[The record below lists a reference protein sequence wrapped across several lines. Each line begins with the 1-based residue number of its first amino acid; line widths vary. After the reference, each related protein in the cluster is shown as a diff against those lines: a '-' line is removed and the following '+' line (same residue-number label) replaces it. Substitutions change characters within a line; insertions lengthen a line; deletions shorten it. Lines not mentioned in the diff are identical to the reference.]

1 MMKKIYVILSLAVSV
16 LAMSSCKG
24 WLTVDSD
31 DRVLE
36 NKLFSTQSGFYT
48 ALNGVYIDLVNAS
61 LYSGTLG
68 ASTFDVLAQYYNTE
82 TDNHS
87 FGSLALYQAE
97 AKRLAV
103 SETWTRAYFLIMN
116 VNQILE
122 YCQSRRGVLSERDHD
137 IIRGEC
143 LGLRALL
150 HFELFRIFGPIY
162 GIAPAA
168 ASIPYVDVS
177 QPQVRPVLKASEVAG
192 RILEDLSEA
201 ERLLAQ
207 CDPVITDGKN
217 ETDDGGR
224 NLYGYRNLR
233 LNYFAVKALAARVN
247 MYLGYDYRREALR
260 QAEEVIAQASR
271 FFPFSTREQ
280 VSGQDAV
287 GGVAVSA
294 EDRVLSS
301 DVLFAVYNT
310 KRGQDIYEKYFS
322 NTLEKNRLLAVSENG
337 YSNLYPEAGDLR
349 TSQWQLK
356 RDVLGSDIRA
366 MVKYEAMEVSGRQYP
381 YMIPVLRMSE
391 MYLIAAECY
400 AAVAPVNMP
409 LACERLNTLRSARKT
424 SAVAGAVETYI
435 EEEYAREFVG
445 EGQLFWY
452 YKRKNAP
459 FIPRLYDRTQ
469 PDVPMTPDRYLFELP
484 QSEDG
489 FRD

>member
-1 MMKKIYVILSLAVSV
+1 MKKIYVILSVVASVAV
-16 LAMSSCKG
+16 MSSCKG

-36 NKLFSTQSGFYT
+36 NKLFGSQSGFYT
-48 ALNGVYIDLVNAS
+48 ALNGVYVDLVNAS

-68 ASTFDVLAQYYNTE
+68 ASTFDVMAQYYNTE

-97 AKRLAV
+97 AKRMAV
-103 SETWTRAYFLIMN
+103 SDTWTRAYFLIMN
-116 VNQILE
+116 INQILE
-122 YCQSRRGVLSERDHD
+122 YCQSRRSVLTERDHD
-137 IIRGEC
+137 IIKGEC

-162 GIAPAA
+162 GLAPAA
-168 ASIPYVDVS
+168 AAIPYVDVS
-177 QPQVRPVLKASEVAG
+177 QPQVRPVLKASEVAV
-192 RILEDLSEA
+192 RILDDLSEA
-201 ERLLAQ
+201 ERLLSR
-207 CDPVITDGKN
+207 CDPVLTEGKN

-233 LNYFAVKALAARVN
+233 FNYFAVKALAARVN
-247 MYLGYDYRREALR
+247 MYLGYDYRKDALR
-260 QAEEVIAQASR
+260 QAEQVISEASR

-301 DVLFAVYNT
+301 DVLFAVYNI

-322 NTLEKNRLLAVSENG
+322 NTLEKNRLLALSENG

-349 TSQWQLK
+349 TCQWQQK
-356 RDVLGSDIRA
+356 RDVLGGDVRT

-400 AAVAPVNMP
+400 AALEPVDMQT
-409 LACERLNTLRSARKT
+409 AYERLNALRSARKT
-424 SAVAGAVETYI
+424 SAVDSAI
-435 EEEYAREFVG
+435 EAHIEDEYAREFVG

-452 YKRKNAP
+452 YKRRNAP

-469 PDVPMTPDRYLFELP
+469 PDVSMTQDRYLFVLP
-484 QSEDG
+484 QGEDG